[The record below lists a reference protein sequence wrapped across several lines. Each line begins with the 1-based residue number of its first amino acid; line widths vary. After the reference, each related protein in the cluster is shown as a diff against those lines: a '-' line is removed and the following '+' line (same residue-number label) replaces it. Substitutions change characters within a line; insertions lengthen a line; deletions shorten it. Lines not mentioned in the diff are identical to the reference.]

1 MPCVFMGSFIGI
13 LLGKLLGEDIQIIIF
28 GVTVAWSIYTTMKK
42 ACELRAKENK
52 DAETV
57 GEGIKDSLLQNTEQE
72 EDESEP

>member
-1 MPCVFMGSFIGI
+1 
-13 LLGKLLGEDIQIIIF
+13 
-28 GVTVAWSIYTTMKK
+28 MKK